1 MVDMKAAA
9 RKVFDAYD
17 LDADGQITAKEYQQV
32 VADLRGEHLTD
43 EQAQQFID
51 VLDMDSDGTMSFE
64 EFWAPMQGVAD

>member
-32 VADLRGEHLTD
+32 VAELRGEHLTD
-43 EQAQQFID
+43 EQAQRFID
-51 VLDMDSDGTMSFE
+51 VLDTDGDGTMSFE